1 MDQKAIVSNVV
12 TAVVTAA
19 IMGVLAWA
27 GGVFQKGSEA
37 ATKDAIREVL
47 AEEMKTDSGVTY
59 GQALTQIGLDIN
71 TVSTRVEELKGD
83 VDDLEDAVLTLAGG
97 N

>member
-1 MDQKAIVSNVV
+1 
-12 TAVVTAA
+12 
-19 IMGVLAWA
+19 
-27 GGVFQKGSEA
+27 
-37 ATKDAIREVL
+37 VL

>member
-1 MDQKAIVSNVV
+1 METKTIASNIA
-12 TAVVTAA
+12 TAVATAV

-27 GGVFQKGSEA
+27 GGMFQKGTEA
-37 ATKDAIREVL
+37 GTKELIREVL
-47 AEEMKTDSGVTY
+47 LEEMKTDEDITY
-59 GQALTQIGLDIN
+59 GQALTKIGLDIN
-71 TVSTRVEELKGD
+71 TVQTRVEALKED

>member
-1 MDQKAIVSNVV
+1 METKAIISNVV
-12 TAVVTAA
+12 TAIATAA
-19 IMGVLAWA
+19 VMGALAWA
-27 GGVFQKGSEA
+27 GGVFQKGTEA
-37 ATKDAIREVL
+37 STKEAIREVL

-59 GQALTQIGLDIN
+59 GAALTKIGLDIN

-83 VDDLEDAVLTLAGG
+83 VDDLEDAILTLAGG

>member
-37 ATKDAIREVL
+37 ATKDAIRAVL
-47 AEEMKTDSGVTY
+47 QEEMQTDAGITY
-59 GQALTQIGLDIN
+59 GAALSQIGLDIN
-71 TVSTRVEELKGD
+71 TVSTQVSELKGD

>member
-1 MDQKAIVSNVV
+1 METKAIISNVV
-12 TAVVTAA
+12 TAVATAA
-19 IMGVLAWA
+19 VMGALAWA

-47 AEEMKTDSGVTY
+47 AEEMQTDSGISY
-59 GQALTQIGLDIN
+59 GAALTQIGLDIN

-83 VDDLEDAVLTLAGG
+83 VDDLEDAVLTLAGSD
-97 N
+97 